1 MTKSVSVEPGHDA
14 DVIDLDRARSV
25 LVPSLAPVI
34 GHATPRISTPL
45 NDLPSRGLEVIDFA
59 KELSLDLMPWQK
71 FYFEH
76 ALKVR
81 PDGRWQHP
89 IVTTVVSR
97 QSGKSTM
104 MMIRIL
110 AGLYL
115 FEEPLQIA
123 SAHRLATSFEQFR
136 TIVSMIEANDSLA
149 KQVKRIYWSHGAEE
163 IQMLNG
169 NRFMIKAGG
178 SSARGVSK
186 PETVYLDELREMH
199 DLESFASLRYTL
211 LAAKNPQVLTFSSAG
226 DQHSTILNSLRERAV
241 AASGGA
247 IDDAAYFEWS
257 SPTDDLTLENAAYAN
272 PALGHTI
279 HPDNLL
285 STFNDPRD
293 TIMTEVLSRWVQTIQ
308 SAVDAKSW
316 ADCAEFEGDLD
327 PEKLTWLAIDLSP
340 DRKHAALVGAQKLG
354 DERFLVKLLHTWENN
369 LQLDDRAIANEAAKY
384 CRKYSIE
391 HVAYCRRTSGA
402 VAARLQPAG
411 IRIFEMDGDYPQA
424 CDEMLSAITSGRLRH
439 LNQESLNVQVLSTV
453 KLPRGDGGMIFGRRA
468 SQAAIPAAVATALVT
483 HFATRQ
489 ETEVDIIVG

>member
-1 MTKSVSVEPGHDA
+1 
-14 DVIDLDRARSV
+14 
-25 LVPSLAPVI
+25 
-34 GHATPRISTPL
+34 
-45 NDLPSRGLEVIDFA
+45 
-59 KELSLDLMPWQK
+59 
-71 FYFEH
+71 
-76 ALKVR
+76 
-81 PDGRWQHP
+81 
-89 IVTTVVSR
+89 
-97 QSGKSTM
+97 
-104 MMIRIL
+104 L

-241 AASGGA
+241 AANGGA

-257 SPTDDLTLENAAYAN
+257 SPTDDLTLENAAFAN
-272 PALGHTI
+272 PALGWTI

-293 TIMTEVLSRWVQTIQ
+293 TVMTEVLSRWVQTIQ

-316 ADCAEFEGDLD
+316 ADCSESEGDLD

-369 LQLDDRAIANEAAKY
+369 LQLDDRAIANDAAKY
-384 CRKYSIE
+384 CRKYPIE

-468 SQAAIPAAVATALVT
+468 SQAAIPAAVAVALVT

-489 ETEVDIIVG
+489 ETEVDIFVS